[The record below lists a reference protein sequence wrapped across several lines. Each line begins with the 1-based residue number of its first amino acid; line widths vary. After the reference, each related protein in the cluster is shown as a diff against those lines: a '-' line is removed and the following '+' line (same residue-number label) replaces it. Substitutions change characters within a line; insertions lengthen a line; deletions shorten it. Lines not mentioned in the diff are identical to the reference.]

1 MIGPV
6 RGAGQ
11 TGPMIDIDQV
21 EGDIERLVAIAVE
34 AATSLE
40 ELVDAARAAAAVG
53 TPKLLEAVGQKL
65 AEQVA
70 QALNS
75 AGAWEAELTYSKID
89 AWAQTGHRAQLL
101 AEAWGLV
108 APGLRDLPASPRV
121 KRGR

>member
-1 MIGPV
+1 
-6 RGAGQ
+6 
-11 TGPMIDIDQV
+11 MIDIDQV

-65 AEQVA
+65 AEHVA
-70 QALNS
+70 QVLNS

-108 APGLRDLPASPRV
+108 APGLRDLPASQRV

>member
-1 MIGPV
+1 
-6 RGAGQ
+6 
-11 TGPMIDIDQV
+11 MIDIDKT
-21 EGDIERLVAIAVE
+21 EGDIERLVAIAIE

-53 TPKLLEAVGQKL
+53 TPRLLEAVAGH
-65 AEQVA
+65 VA
-70 QALNS
+70 DHVTQALNT

-108 APGLRDLPASPRV
+108 APGLRAAANERPSGTRTRRTPS
-121 KRGR
+121 GT